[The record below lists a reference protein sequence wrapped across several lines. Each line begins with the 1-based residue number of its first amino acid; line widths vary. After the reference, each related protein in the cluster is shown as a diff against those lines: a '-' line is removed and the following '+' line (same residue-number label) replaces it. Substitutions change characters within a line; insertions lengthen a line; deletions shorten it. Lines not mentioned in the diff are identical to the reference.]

1 MRFHAIDSELRAQ
14 DRFLR
19 PSDGLAV
26 RIVTLLAL
34 VLRELLERLARDRR
48 AADRRRQLLL
58 GGKLLRVLLVRYG
71 YRAVRGLFLG
81 SCRLFRGVF
90 L

>member
-1 MRFHAIDSELRAQ
+1 MRFRPIHFELRAQ
-14 DRFLR
+14 DRFLH
-19 PSDGLAV
+19 PPDGLAV
-26 RIVTLLAL
+26 RVVTLLAL

-48 AADRRRQLLL
+48 AADRRCQLRL
-58 GGKLLRVLLVRYG
+58 GGKLLRVLLVHYG
-71 YRAVRGLFLG
+71 YRAVHGLVLG